1 MLVRDTVVQFRKQIG
16 TTVIEPH
23 EATYAGAQVIV
34 GVDPDPENY
43 GRIMDWA
50 KAYHG
55 SFHPHG
61 AGVPT

>member
-23 EATYAGAQVIV
+23 EATYAGARVIA

-43 GRIMDWA
+43 GRITDWA

-55 SFHPHG
+55 
-61 AGVPT
+61 